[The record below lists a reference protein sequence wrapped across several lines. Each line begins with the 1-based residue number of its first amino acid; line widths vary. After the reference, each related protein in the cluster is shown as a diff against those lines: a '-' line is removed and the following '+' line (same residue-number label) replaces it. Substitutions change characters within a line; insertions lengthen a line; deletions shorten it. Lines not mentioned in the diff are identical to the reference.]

1 MCGGIF
7 KHGHLVPGAG
17 IGGRGGCAVEQCG
30 DSAMRKGEKAST
42 AGGDGSWR
50 GMGSGG
56 RPPRGRRCGEE
67 CPAWREGGREEPP
80 RQGNASAVEEGSSS
94 VGGAEGF
101 GGYSDPAR
109 SPKSR
114 FRLLKARPKHPNCT
128 T

>member
-1 MCGGIF
+1 MQWSSG
-7 KHGHLVPGAG
+7 
-17 IGGRGGCAVEQCG
+17 QCG
-30 DSAMRKGEKAST
+30 DSAMRKGEKASI
-42 AGGDGSWR
+42 ARDGGSWR

-101 GGYSDPAR
+101 GGYSGPAR
-109 SPKSR
+109 SPKSLV
-114 FRLLKARPKHPNCT
+114 FVSSKHDQST
-128 T
+128 LTVQGD